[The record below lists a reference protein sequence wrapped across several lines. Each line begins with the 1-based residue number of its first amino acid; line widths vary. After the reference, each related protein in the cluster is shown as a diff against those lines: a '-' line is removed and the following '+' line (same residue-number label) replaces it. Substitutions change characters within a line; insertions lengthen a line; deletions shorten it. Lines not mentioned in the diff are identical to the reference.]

1 MSDISPNALEPVL
14 SALGEQLASK
24 SVAIHLV
31 VIGGSGLLALG
42 LGDRATQDVDVVA
55 FIEDGKLVS
64 AAPLPDALDD
74 AARRV
79 AIDFGL
85 RSSWLNHGPTSLLDF
100 GLPDGFEARMTT
112 VDYGPGLRV
121 SFASRLDQVHLKL
134 YAFAD
139 RREPR
144 DEADLRRLVPTAD
157 ELTAAATWARTH
169 NAPGP
174 FDDALADALR
184 AFGVSDVG
192 RDA

>member
-1 MSDISPNALEPVL
+1 MSDISSNALEPVL

-24 SVAIHLV
+24 GSTIHLV

-55 FIEDGKLVS
+55 FVQDGMLVS
-64 AAPLPDALDD
+64 AAPLPDALEE
-74 AARRV
+74 AERRV
-79 AIDFGL
+79 ANDFGL
-85 RSSWLNHGPTSLLDF
+85 KSWWLNHGPTSLLDF
-100 GLPDGFEARMTT
+100 GLPDGFEERMTT

-121 SFASRLDQVHLKL
+121 SFASRVDQVHLKL

-144 DEADLRRLVPTAD
+144 DESDLRRLQPTAQ
-157 ELTAAATWARTH
+157 ELIAAAKWARTH